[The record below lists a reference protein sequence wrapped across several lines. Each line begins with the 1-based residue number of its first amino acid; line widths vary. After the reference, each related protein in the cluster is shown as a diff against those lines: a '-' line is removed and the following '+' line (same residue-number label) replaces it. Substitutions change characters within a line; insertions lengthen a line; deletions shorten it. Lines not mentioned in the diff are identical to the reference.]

1 MLKILPPG
9 RPAYLGG
16 AVALAFL
23 TTISLTGVS
32 LTAFGARAA
41 SDTTALGTPPP
52 PGSAPT
58 ASDPLSQD
66 AQILSPEDA
75 ATVSEVNRYLNSF
88 VHLEGNFTQVGPT
101 GEVAEGRFYIRRP
114 GRVRFD
120 YAPPSKLLVIADGFW
135 IGIID
140 KKMETTDRYP
150 IGSTPYWALLK
161 ENVDL
166 SRDAR
171 ILSVEREPGIILITF
186 DDPSGEAAGEIT
198 LVFEK
203 IEEDDAEP
211 RLVLRQWLITDAQGL
226 TTSVSLS
233 EIIQG
238 RQARNKNFVIKDF

>member
-1 MLKILPPG
+1 MSEKLPFG
-9 RPAYLGG
+9 RFTYLSGV
-16 AVALAFL
+16 VALGIAAA
-23 TTISLTGVS
+23 VS
-32 LTAFGARAA
+32 LTVIGAQAA
-41 SDTTALGTPPP
+41 SDTRGRGNPPAD
-52 PGSAPT
+52 SKT
-58 ASDPLSQD
+58 LSQEQ
-66 AQILSPEDA
+66 QILSPEDA
-75 ATVSEVNRYLNSF
+75 ASISEVNKYLNSF

-101 GEVAEGRFYIRRP
+101 GEVAEGRFYMRRP

-140 KKMETTDRYP
+140 QKMETTDRYP

-166 SRDAR
+166 RRDAR
-171 ILSVEREPGIILITF
+171 ILSIEREPGVILVTF

-203 IEEDDAEP
+203 IEEDDAPP
-211 RLVLRQWLITDAQGL
+211 RLTLRQWLITDAQGL

-238 RQARNKNFVIKDF
+238 RRARNKQFVIKDF